1 MARGE
6 PSTHARRSLSKQQQ
20 QLLKWINDQGDSTDN
35 DTSDSGDDET
45 PSAPDLG
52 FVASLFRVDSR
63 QLTRIFRCVE
73 GQRTIW
79 TTRQRLRLADSC
91 GRLRLWGDVVDS
103 GKLELCLRVSPDV
116 HSNVLD
122 LLYRLGRTLV
132 KG

>member
-6 PSTHARRSLSKQQQ
+6 PSTRARHSLSHQQQ
-20 QLLKWINDQGDSTDN
+20 KLLQWINDQGDSAGN
-35 DTSDSGDDET
+35 DTADSSDDET
-45 PSAPDLG
+45 PSAPELG

-63 QLTRIFRCVE
+63 QLIRIFRCVE

-91 GRLRLWGDVVDS
+91 GRLRQWSDVVDS
-103 GKLELCLRVSPDV
+103 GKLEVCLRVSPDV
-116 HSNVLD
+116 HSTVLD